1 MKLKLKAMQ
10 AMRDVSPSDKYDA
23 MFYEVD
29 TSGDGKIDYAEYKM
43 LCNDTLSLNLSEHKM
58 RQLFANSDVS
68 NEGNL
73 NINEFRG
80 AMDKLQ
86 AEMSKSVLSRL
97 GLGRQ
102 DLLSSV
108 LYVVVSLGCILTFIL
123 FGFHA
128 FTGGSAIA
136 AGIGALLPL
145 VTGFTGKAMG
155 LPQTFKRADLRK
167 LIDRV
172 MKEDFQESN

>member
-1 MKLKLKAMQ
+1 
-10 AMRDVSPSDKYDA
+10 MRDVSPSDKYDA

-29 TSGDGKIDYAEYKM
+29 TSGDGKIDFAEYRM

-58 RQLFANSDVS
+58 RKLFAISDVS

-80 AMDKLQ
+80 AMDTLQ

-97 GLGRQ
+97 GLSDEHLWFTIFVVFLALGGT
-102 DLLSSV
+102 LS
-108 LYVVVSLGCILTFIL
+108 FIL
-123 FGFHA
+123 VGFHA

-145 VTGFTGKAMG
+145 VTGFTGKSIG
-155 LPQTFKRADLRK
+155 L
-167 LIDRV
+167 
-172 MKEDFQESN
+172 